1 MGLESGVIGLLLC
14 FVIGFSI
21 IVAIALRLDGKGLGE
36 IGQALYEL
44 GLGKPTR
51 WLAAIVGALVGLG
64 WGALF
69 LTSILQFKPDANVM
83 ELSAFRVLAAV
94 LAAGGAL
101 LEDVVTRGWLMNRLA
116 QVNVPNWAQAVLS
129 AFVFAFYHTI
139 WAFDIFSFVFS
150 VVYGLILSGLYLWGK
165 RSLTPVILGH
175 SLAVLVGEPFATM
188 LIFLAP
194 GT

>member
-1 MGLESGVIGLLLC
+1 MEPSPERKSVRGPVLFVVLLLCLLIGPLFGPVPRLLSSQMGLESGVIGLLLC

-129 AFVFAFYHTI
+129 AFVFVLPH
-139 WAFDIFSFVFS
+139 D
-150 VVYGLILSGLYLWGK
+150 
-165 RSLTPVILGH
+165 LGIRH
-175 SLAVLVGEPFATM
+175 L
-188 LIFLAP
+188 
-194 GT
+194 